1 MSQPLRARLALT
13 AATIAL
19 GLAFG
24 CGPTER
30 RIQVIYYFQAGSEG
44 AARATP
50 ILKALEGEFP
60 GRVVVKTLDATSPDA
75 KRDLTRLGF
84 PSHGLVVRDARGV
97 MLFKASG
104 DDFDIEE
111 IRSTIRQ
118 APGAS

>member
-50 ILKALEGEFP
+50 LLKALEGEFP
-60 GRVVVKTLDATSPDA
+60 GRVVVKTIDATSPDA

-97 MLFKASG
+97 MLFKSSG

-111 IRSTIRQ
+111 IRSTVRQ
-118 APGAS
+118 AGGAS